1 MRAQRLSGTI
11 LGATPP
17 REETPG
23 NRQQLAGGEPSSS
36 QAHPSSQFDA
46 VLDPMQ
52 DRWANAAGS
61 YEFRFFSPEQA
72 DQILREGSKQG
83 RTGSHAA
90 IERILKHEPS
100 LERPA
105 LWRRIRRLK
114 SRPRPAPY
122 LRSVWS
128 PEDDQVLRSGYAAG
142 WQGKQHAVRE
152 LLKRH
157 PDWRAHV
164 IWRRAAK
171 FSLSGRKSKK
181 GRERN
186 RQPWSESDDRILLNL
201 AGYKFAR
208 AIARRLH
215 RTESAVRYRLAM
227 LGKSSRVHK
236 DGYARRALAEEL
248 HLGSKTVQRLIV
260 EGVLEVR
267 DPRITCRS
275 LDDLRKSL
283 PGPSTPT
290 CGTNGAEEPASG
302 QQAAPAGSDGFRDS
316 EPGSNHPTTVPTRSS
331 RAKRFW
337 ADAART
343 LGVSAE
349 RVERYIAKGVL
360 KLQDPRVTEKSL
372 RSLCRR
378 YGSLI
383 NYDFLNP
390 ETRTWLRDS
399 LDLFP
404 TAGEAEAKRM
414 AASRRHAQ
422 TIRKCETCGR
432 AIRGNVYFRHIKG
445 CGRMSL
451 KG

>member
-1 MRAQRLSGTI
+1 
-11 LGATPP
+11 
-17 REETPG
+17 
-23 NRQQLAGGEPSSS
+23 
-36 QAHPSSQFDA
+36 
-46 VLDPMQ
+46 MQ

-72 DQILREGSKQG
+72 DQILREGSRQG

-90 IERILKHEPS
+90 IERILKHEPG
-100 LERPA
+100 LERPT

-114 SRPRPAPY
+114 IRPRSDPY
-122 LRSVWS
+122 RRSVWS
-128 PEDDQVLRSGYAAG
+128 SEDDQVLRNGYGAG
-142 WQGKQHAVRE
+142 WQGKQQAVRE

-157 PDWRAHV
+157 PDWQAHI

-171 FSLSGRKSKK
+171 LGLIEKKSRR

-186 RQPWSESDDRILLNL
+186 RQPWSENDDRMLLNL

-215 RTESAVRYRLAM
+215 RTESAVRYRLAQ

-248 HLGSKTVQRLIV
+248 HLGSKTVQRLII
-260 EGVLEVR
+260 EGLLEVR
-267 DPRITCRS
+267 DPRITKRS

-283 PGPSTPT
+283 QGSSTP
-290 CGTNGAEEPASG
+290 GDGIVGAEESTPG
-302 QQAAPAGSDGFRDS
+302 QLAAPTNSEGIGDP
-316 EPGSNHPTTVPTRSS
+316 EPGTKRPATVPTRST

-337 ADAART
+337 AEAAKT
-343 LGVSAE
+343 LGISAE
-349 RVERYIAKGVL
+349 AVEKYVAKGVL

-378 YGSLI
+378 HGSLI
-383 NYDFLNP
+383 NYDFLSA
-390 ETRTWLRDS
+390 ETRAWLRES

-404 TAGEAEAKRM
+404 TTDEAEAKQM
-414 AASRRHAQ
+414 AASRKHAR
-422 TIRKCETCGR
+422 IVRKCEACGR
-432 AIRGNVYFRHIKG
+432 TIRGNVYFRHIRS
-445 CGRMSL
+445 CGRMSP

>member
-1 MRAQRLSGTI
+1 M
-11 LGATPP
+11 
-17 REETPG
+17 E
-23 NRQQLAGGEPSSS
+23 
-36 QAHPSSQFDA
+36 
-46 VLDPMQ
+46 

-61 YEFRFFSPEQA
+61 YQFRFFSPEQA

-90 IERILKHEPS
+90 IERILKHEPG

-114 SRPRPAPY
+114 SRPRPDPY
-122 LRSVWS
+122 RRSVWG
-128 PEDDQVLRSGYAAG
+128 PEDDQTLRQGYEAG
-142 WQGKQHAVRE
+142 WQGKQQAVRE
-152 LLKRH
+152 LLRRH
-157 PDWRAHV
+157 PDWRPHV

-171 FSLSGRKSKK
+171 LGLIEKKSRK

-186 RQPWSESDDRILLNL
+186 RQPWSENDDRMLLNL
-201 AGYKFAR
+201 AGYKLAR

-215 RTESAVRYRLAM
+215 RTESAVRYRLAQ

-260 EGVLEVR
+260 EGLLEVR
-267 DPRITCRS
+267 DPRITKRS

-283 PGPSTPT
+283 QGSSSLSAGTDSGDEPTPGQQV
-290 CGTNGAEEPASG
+290 APAS
-302 QQAAPAGSDGFRDS
+302 SETVRDS
-316 EPGSNHPTTVPTRSS
+316 EPGSNPPATVPTRSS

-337 ADAART
+337 VEAART
-343 LGVSAE
+343 LGLSADE
-349 RVERYIAKGVL
+349 IEKYIAKGIL

-378 YGSLI
+378 HGSLI

-390 ETRTWLRDS
+390 ETRAWLRES

-404 TAGEAEAKRM
+404 TAGEAEAKQM
-414 AASRRHAQ
+414 AASRKHAQ
-422 TIRKCETCGR
+422 TVRKCDACGR
-432 AIRGNVYFRHIKG
+432 RIRGNVYFRHIKT
-445 CGRMSL
+445 CGRMCP
-451 KG
+451 KE

>member
-1 MRAQRLSGTI
+1 MEDS
-11 LGATPP
+11 
-17 REETPG
+17 
-23 NRQQLAGGEPSSS
+23 
-36 QAHPSSQFDA
+36 
-46 VLDPMQ
+46 
-52 DRWANAAGS
+52 WAKAADS

-90 IERILKHEPS
+90 IERILKHEPG

-114 SRPRPAPY
+114 SRPRPDPY
-122 LRSVWS
+122 RRSVWS
-128 PEDDQVLRSGYAAG
+128 SEDDQVLRNGYGAASK
-142 WQGKQHAVRE
+142 GKQHAVRE
-152 LLKRH
+152 LLRRH
-157 PDWRAHV
+157 PDWRPHV

-171 FSLSGRKSKK
+171 LGLTGRKSKK

-186 RQPWSESDDRILLNL
+186 RQRWSENDDRILLNL

-215 RTESAVRYRLAM
+215 RTESAVRYRLAQ

-260 EGVLEVR
+260 EGLLEVR
-267 DPRITCRS
+267 DPRITNRS
-275 LDDLRKSL
+275 VDDLRRSL
-283 PGPSTPT
+283 QGSSTPSA
-290 CGTNGAEEPASG
+290 GKDDAEESTSG
-302 QQAAPAGSDGFRDS
+302 QQAAPPSS
-316 EPGSNHPTTVPTRSS
+316 EGIGDPEPASKRPATVPTRSS

-337 ADAART
+337 AEAARS
-343 LGVSAE
+343 LGVSPDE
-349 RVERYIAKGVL
+349 IEKYIAKGIL

-378 YGSLI
+378 HGSLI
-383 NYDFLNP
+383 NYDFLNA
-390 ETRTWLRDS
+390 ETRAWLRES

-404 TAGEAEAKRM
+404 TAGEAEAKQM
-414 AASRRHAQ
+414 AASRKHAQ
-422 TIRKCETCGR
+422 IVRKCEGCGR
-432 AIRGNVYFRHIKG
+432 AIRGNVYFRHIKS
-445 CGRMSL
+445 CEQLNL
-451 KG
+451 KR

>member
-1 MRAQRLSGTI
+1 M
-11 LGATPP
+11 
-17 REETPG
+17 
-23 NRQQLAGGEPSSS
+23 
-36 QAHPSSQFDA
+36 
-46 VLDPMQ
+46 V

-61 YEFRFFSPEQA
+61 HQFRFFSPEQA

-83 RTGSHAA
+83 RRGSHAA
-90 IERILKHEPS
+90 IERILKHEPG

-114 SRPRPAPY
+114 SRPKPTPY
-122 LRSVWS
+122 RRSVWS
-128 PEDDQVLRSGYAAG
+128 LEDEQVLRTGYGAG
-142 WQGKQHAVRE
+142 WQGKQQAVRQ
-152 LLKRH
+152 LLRRH
-157 PDWRAHV
+157 PDWQPHI

-171 FSLSGRKSKK
+171 LGLVEKKSRK

-186 RQPWSESDDRILLNL
+186 RQPWSEDDDRILLNL
-201 AGYKFAR
+201 AGYKLAK

-215 RTESAVRYRLAM
+215 RTESAVRYRLAQ

-248 HLGSKTVQRLIV
+248 HLGIKTVQRLII
-260 EGVLEVR
+260 EGLLEVR
-267 DPRITCRS
+267 DPRITKRS

-283 PGPSTPT
+283 PGSSTPT
-290 CGTNGAEEPASG
+290 HATDGAVEPAPV
-302 QQAAPAGSDGFRDS
+302 QRDAPAGSDGFRDS
-316 EPGSNHPTTVPTRSS
+316 QADCKHPATVPTRSS

-349 RVERYIAKGVL
+349 RVEKYIAKGVL

-378 YGSLI
+378 HRSLI

-390 ETRTWLRDS
+390 ETRAWLRDS

-404 TAGEAEAKRM
+404 TADEAEAKQL
-414 AASRRHAQ
+414 AASRKHAQ
-422 TIRKCETCGR
+422 TVRQCEGCGR
-432 AIRGNVYFRHIKG
+432 SIRGNVYFRHIKN
-445 CGRMSL
+445 CGQLRS
-451 KG
+451 KGRAGG